1 MHERDTTKMTGKSR
15 NVGGREGRGNR
26 RRTRERIE
34 SADVSTVQAKWPKWS
49 ATVGNGPIDA
59 PYIAARYCLG
69 LPFLPPSLPFL
80 LPSSLR
86 VLSLSF
92 TAIPTS
98 ASDFRFEPASPCG
111 GETRLSNS
119 PVSRHVITRK
129 RIGKDVKR

>member
-1 MHERDTTKMTGKSR
+1 MHERDTTKMAGKSR

-69 LPFLPPSLPFL
+69 LPFLPPSLPLL
-80 LPSSLR
+80 LPSSPR

-92 TAIPTS
+92 TAIRI
-98 ASDFRFEPASPCG
+98 RFSIRTGIPCG